1 MKYLFS
7 LLLFFSYVAVA
18 VSQQIP
24 NEIDSLML
32 QGNYEAALQQIDRK
46 LTKNLNESSSIA
58 LKNKK
63 AEILITQGRLSEAE
77 SVLESIRPNDSFL
90 NASTL
95 STRGFLNLMKGRYDL
110 ALENLQSAQALFKAC
125 NQENSK
131 EGINCLAN
139 LASYYVASGKYNQAE
154 EYELRALQFR
164 QAIFNENSEEVAASY
179 NNLGLIYLSTEPDKA
194 LAYYEKALNTYQKL
208 YGVTHSKIAIANT
221 NLGLSYN
228 RLELYG
234 DAINYFETAKK
245 IWEKIYPTGHPNLAF
260 VLRNLG
266 STYAKQKNTSA
277 AIDYYKNALDIYQKA
292 YGSKH
297 PDIAST
303 FNELG
308 SVQLNLNE
316 YDLAIDAFQ
325 NSLIANAP
333 AFNSMDSRKNPK
345 KSDYYNPAVLVNTL
359 NLKAQAL
366 EEKYR
371 GRTLKLEDLKTA
383 LNCLYLSDSLVDDI
397 RYQSSDEGDK
407 LALGSRAN
415 EVYEKGV
422 EISLTIAE
430 NVLNPKQYVEKAFY
444 FAEKSKSAVLQES
457 IADSQAKSFA
467 GIPAELL
474 EQEKSIKSAITFT
487 TQKLAQKP
495 SAEEDRKLREK
506 LFNSNDQYRKF
517 MKQLE
522 ISYPNYFNLKF
533 SQKSYSTDD
542 VQKKLAS
549 NAAVISYFLADQTK
563 KIHIFVITKDKF
575 TVTTNSLPSDFDR
588 LLIGLS
594 NSLLYSEPSTYQK
607 SVNVISALLIPKLP
621 SNIAEL
627 TIIPSGK
634 LGTLPFETLVSKKLK
649 SPDFKSAEYL
659 IKKYAIG
666 YEFSIGLLLGKK
678 DVEKTSDP
686 SIYLCAPIQFPS
698 NQNLAELPGT
708 EKEVKTIA
716 GLFGNRSTVH
726 LFDEANESMIKSN
739 LLSGFQYLHFAT
751 HGIVDQ
757 VNPASSQLFLNAS
770 QQEDGNLYAGE
781 IYNLTLNSNL
791 AVLSACQTGLG
802 KFSKGEGVIGLS
814 RALVYAGAKNLIVS
828 FWSVADE
835 STAQLMTDFY
845 TNLLGAKDQNFKQAL
860 RQSKLKMIS
869 DKNYGAP
876 YFWAPFILIGK

>member
-7 LLLFFSYVAVA
+7 FLFFFCCGADA
-18 VSQQIP
+18 LSQSMQS
-24 NEIDSLML
+24 EIDSLML
-32 QGNYEAALQQIDRK
+32 RGNYEAALERIDLE
-46 LTKNLNESSSIA
+46 LTKNANGYSSIA
-58 LKNKK
+58 LNNKK
-63 AEILITQGRLSEAE
+63 AEILITQGRLTEAE
-77 SVLESIRPNDSFL
+77 SILESVRPIDSFL
-90 NASTL
+90 NAYTQSNK
-95 STRGFLNLMKGRYDL
+95 GFLNLTKGRYDL

-179 NNLGLIYLSTEPDKA
+179 NNLGLIYLSTNPDKA
-194 LAYYEKALNTYQKL
+194 LGYYEKALNTYQKL
-208 YGVTHSKIAIANT
+208 YSNNHPKIAIGNT
-221 NLGLSYN
+221 NLGITYSQ
-228 RLELYG
+228 LELYG

-245 IWEKIYPTGHPNLAF
+245 TWEQIYPNGHPNLAF

-266 STYAKQKNTSA
+266 GTYAKQKNNSA
-277 AIDYYKNALDIYQKA
+277 AIEYYTNALGMYQKS

-308 SVQLNLNE
+308 NVRLNLNE

-333 AFNSMDSRKNPK
+333 TFNTMDIRKNPK
-345 KSDYYNPAVLVNTL
+345 KSDHYNPAVLVNTL
-359 NLKAQAL
+359 NLKALAL
-366 EEKYR
+366 EEKYV
-371 GRTLKLEDLKTA
+371 GKTLKLEDLKLA

-422 EISLTIAE
+422 GISLAIAE

-474 EQEKSIKSAITFT
+474 EQERSIKSAITFT
-487 TQKLAQKP
+487 TQKLSQKP
-495 SAEEDRKLREK
+495 SDEEERKLREQ

-517 MKQLE
+517 MRQLE
-522 ISYPNYFNLKF
+522 ANYPNYFNLKF
-533 SQKSYSTDD
+533 SQKSYGTVD
-542 VQKKLAS
+542 VQKILAG
-549 NAAVISYFLADQTK
+549 NAAVISYFIADHSK
-563 KIHIFVITKDKF
+563 KVHIFLITNDKF
-575 TVTTNSLPSDFDR
+575 TVTTNSIPPDFDR
-588 LLIGLS
+588 QLIGLS
-594 NSLLYSEPSTYQK
+594 NSLLYSEPFTYQK

-621 SNIAEL
+621 SDITEL

-649 SPDFKSAEYL
+649 SPEFESAEYL

-666 YEFSIGLLLGKK
+666 YEFSMGLLLGKK
-678 DVEKTSDP
+678 DIEKTSDP
-686 SIYLCAPIQFPS
+686 SIYLCAPIQFS
-698 NQNLAELPGT
+698 ANESLADLPGT
-708 EKEVKTIA
+708 EREVKTIA
-716 GLFGNRSTVH
+716 SLFGNRSTVG
-726 LFDEANESMIKSN
+726 LFNEANESVIKSN

-757 VNPASSQLFLNAS
+757 VNPASSQLFLNAAN
-770 QQEDGNLYAGE
+770 QEDGNLYAGE

-802 KFSKGEGVIGLS
+802 KVSKGEGVMGLS

-845 TNLLGAKDQNFKQAL
+845 TNLLRAKDQNFKQAL

-869 DKNYGAP
+869 DEKYGAP
-876 YFWAPFILIGK
+876 YFWAPFVLIGK